1 MKKLLIAFVLSI
13 SVQIT
18 QAQYMPTIGA
28 RWCYWQLHPTG
39 NLYLSNSVRIQAEK
53 DTVIGDYTYLK
64 MNAYTLDKLGN
75 ETYKSSYFLH
85 DSAGYVYYLRNQVR
99 GLLFNFNAQVNDS
112 VAVSVYQGSSDS
124 VYTVKVKVTA
134 INTDSTGL
142 KTYTLNQGLAITQRI
157 INRVF
162 VGDFLPVQ
170 MTTVLEGSSILRTY
184 SDNTI
189 TTGDTSQPCAVSSY
203 VSFFGTTAQWYYSLW
218 RTDAQ
223 PGFFYRVLAQG
234 DTSLAGKICKVVK
247 VFDSYGQAIPGAR
260 FYMYE
265 LAKKV
270 YIWKDNQFRL
280 LYNFDAAVGDT
291 VTAAVVYQPE
301 LRVFETH
308 TLPGI
313 SEVRYRIKNI
323 RVSNYRKLW
332 DIEYLDSG
340 WRFSDSITE
349 GIGSWS
355 GFFGGTYNQADSGI
369 TGNLRCYFNGTHG
382 VNYGN
387 ASLCDRILSVSEAAS
402 TRRLKLYPN
411 PAGDYVVLPE
421 HVVGKVYHIYSMQG
435 KLLEQGITGSGGVL
449 NLNHLL
455 KGTYIIRLPE
465 SAEHAMLVKE

>member
-99 GLLFNFNAQVNDS
+99 GLLFNFNAQLNDS

-203 VSFFGTTAQWYYSLW
+203 VSFLGTTAQWYYSLW

-332 DIEYLDSG
+332 DVEYLDSG

-355 GFFGGTYNQADSGI
+355 GFFGGTYTQADSGI

-387 ASLCDRILSVSEAAS
+387 QSQCDKILSLTEHSVFTEL
-402 TRRLKLYPN
+402 RIHPN
-411 PAGDYVVLPE
+411 PATDKLNVPSHLVNETYMIYTSAGQLIQK
-421 HVVGKVYHIYSMQG
+421 GKVTN
-435 KLLEQGITGSGGVL
+435 EGIIEVEDLPKGLYNIQFTETNQCSKF
-449 NLNHLL
+449 L
-455 KGTYIIRLPE
+455 K
-465 SAEHAMLVKE
+465 